1 MKATSEC
8 QRLGQAMKHKKKL
21 QGEMYNRIKMADGGL
36 ASKLRG
42 RAAQIDAAVDAA
54 VGAPKAE
61 VPMPAPTPV
70 PVPTPAVAKPGV
82 VDKVKETLQK
92 PISENIKSLR
102 SAIGLADG
110 GFLNIDLQ
118 PADVLP
124 RLAGVP
130 SLLLRADDAGA
141 GSTRNIEGSGR
152 PITEDAAAMSRRE
165 KARLL
170 NEMNDRNTAPARRG
184 EIEER
189 FVGKRRL
196 ADGGYINPASVGVVK
211 DALVKRSD
219 RMAAAEQAA
228 VNGQAPQPAQQP
240 APKPQEPVRTLSLG
254 EAVQKLRQKLGFK
267 HGGKVRGP
275 GGPTDDKIPANL
287 SDGEY
292 VLPADTTAAVGVAN
306 LDKLVEETHVPA
318 KVQKRLGYADGG
330 EVWKYKN
337 GSIDLNQRGVAHVGP
352 AGNAQ
357 MSGAPRP
364 ALPNPNAPAPDAPAP
379 APAGGEVWK
388 YKNGSIDLNQRGV
401 AGAIHDVTDDF
412 GNRVRPPGAVNNVN
426 VPAAGVSPQAAAYKA
441 QQEALGAAIR
451 PAGAPAP
458 VPAQANPFG
467 LSQPAAEAPA
477 AAQAAA
483 KTGRLGAAVAA
494 VTGAAGTAWNAAKA
508 VPGLAIR
515 AAPAVGAAAA
525 ANDIANRGLTP
536 SNAALAAGSALS
548 AVPGGAIAGVP
559 LAFGSAVLPNE
570 PIKAYRPLE
579 PEAPS
584 TDFGPPEISGPG
596 FTRAQTPQTLSA
608 TPEPIIPP
616 MRQPAAQTPAAESV
630 SAKTESVPVPQATQD
645 AAKNLGRDSALA
657 RMGISVDDLARPA
670 VPDGLRG
677 AIVRGARPDQ
687 GAAVNLGD
695 YGGDGQRIFGS
706 ASKPGGKIDT
716 FTGAGGGAEQATG
729 YRPAGVDFGIK
740 PGEVEKYR
748 ADLDASA
755 QARRDALDAPRMPNF
770 GMSKEHQAALDKVN
784 ALTKKAGGS
793 LSRAESRA
801 VHAELQ
807 AAQTVLGA
815 YNQQLNSMRDD
826 ARTEFNN
833 ASAEWRQRLGDRRA
847 KEISDRNFAGSEY
860 TAETNRIN
868 AQAGLARTIADA
880 QAAARGERRQTIQD
894 NQQRLQLTTKNA
906 ALNMDGDW
914 SPEQR
919 AQIEAGMNEFILSG
933 RRDDK
938 TGKTI
943 SFDEMNKADQ
953 DKFMGQ
959 AKAVAI
965 IDQYRRKAGAFQSTP
980 PQAGGSTY
988 DVGNNAGTGPELW
1001 ALINQKGFGLI
1012 DSIKN
1017 GYSIGGVQIPRSA
1030 FPRDAQQALDEQLG
1044 KKR

>member
-36 ASKLRG
+36 AGKLRG
-42 RAAQIDAAVDAA
+42 RGAAIDEAVDAA

-110 GFLNIDLQ
+110 GY
-118 PADVLP
+118 V
-124 RLAGVP
+124 
-130 SLLLRADDAGA
+130 
-141 GSTRNIEGSGR
+141 
-152 PITEDAAAMSRRE
+152 
-165 KARLL
+165 
-170 NEMNDRNTAPARRG
+170 
-184 EIEER
+184 
-189 FVGKRRL
+189 
-196 ADGGYINPASVGVVK
+196 NPASVGVVK

-337 GSIDLNQRGVAHVGP
+337 GSIDLNQRGVA
-352 AGNAQ
+352 
-357 MSGAPRP
+357 
-364 ALPNPNAPAPDAPAP
+364 
-379 APAGGEVWK
+379 
-388 YKNGSIDLNQRGV
+388 
-401 AGAIHDVTDDF
+401 GAIHDVTDDF
-412 GNRVRPPGAVNNVN
+412 GNRVRPPGAVSNVN
-426 VPAAGVSPQAAAYKA
+426 VPAAGQSPQAAAYKA

-458 VPAQANPFG
+458 APAQANPFG

-559 LAFGSAVLPNE
+559 LALGSAVLPNE

-584 TDFGPPEISGPG
+584 TDFGPPETSGPG

-868 AQAGLARTIADA
+868 AQAGLAKEVAAA
-880 QAAARGERRQTIQD
+880 QAAARAERRQTIQD

-965 IDQYRRKAGAFQSTP
+965 IDQYRRKAGVFQSTP